1 MIPALLALLLAA
13 PTPAS
18 VSAAPA
24 VAPKTDLD
32 GDGASDKVRLERREK
47 ETWLVVEK
55 SSGGRAEHFLGDEEI
70 AFQLDGRESRLVVKD
85 VTGDGVAEVVVAA
98 TAAQRGFLYVLRL
111 DGNTLSSLHPDADAF
126 VSETGSFPAA
136 LAIASTGRV
145 TIASLE
151 HSEETGPREALFTFE
166 WNAKDKGY
174 RLTATDLAE
183 DD

>member
-1 MIPALLALLLAA
+1 VYRVIPALLALLLAA
-13 PTPAS
+13 PAPAS
-18 VSAAPA
+18 A
-24 VAPKTDLD
+24 VVGSKTDLD
-32 GDGASDKVRLERREK
+32 GDGASDKVRLEKREK
-47 ETWLVVEK
+47 DLWLVVER
-55 SSGGRAEHFLGDEEI
+55 SSAGKAERLLGDQEI
-70 AFQLDGRESRLVVKD
+70 AFQLDGRDSTLVVKD

-111 DGNTLSSLHPDADAF
+111 EGTSLRSLHPDAEAF

-145 TIASLE
+145 TIAGLE
-151 HSEETGPREALFTFE
+151 HSEDAGPREALFTFE
-166 WNAKDKGY
+166 WNAKAKGY

>member
-13 PTPAS
+13 PAPP
-18 VSAAPA
+18 SA
-24 VAPKTDLD
+24 VVGPKSDLD
-32 GDGASDKVRLERREK
+32 GDGAADKVRLERRDT
-47 ETWLVVEK
+47 ETWLVVDR
-55 SSGGRAEHFLGDEEI
+55 SSGGKAERLLGDEEI

-85 VTGDGVAEVVVAA
+85 VTGDGAAEIVVAA

-111 DGNTLSSLHPDADAF
+111 DGTSLRSLNPGADAF

-145 TIASLE
+145 TIAGLE
-151 HSEETGPREALFTFE
+151 HSEEHGPREALFTFE
-166 WNAKDKGY
+166 WNAKAKGY
-174 RLTATDLAE
+174 RLTATDVAE